1 MKSFRVSLAQINTT
15 VGDFERNIDLILTN
29 ARAASDLGA
38 ELVVFPELAICGYPP
53 EDLLLRSAFIDDARS
68 ALNQLA
74 DDARGMPPLVV
85 GSLHFDR
92 HLYNSASVLHE
103 GAVIADYHKQRL
115 PNYGVFDEERYF
127 QAGDSSLICNI
138 SDVDVGVNICEDIWY
153 PDGPISDVALAGAQ
167 VVVNINASPFSAN
180 RSQLRERMISTR
192 AMDHTVA
199 LVYVNQVGG
208 QDELVFDGNSFVAL
222 ADGEIVAR
230 AKSFEEDLLTVDIEL
245 EDVRQKQL
253 HDSRL
258 RQMRSQDSLMEE
270 PACDFVRINTEV
282 IPKPPILRGPEVE
295 TDPNKEIYQALVTG
309 TRDYIAKSGFEK
321 VFVALSGGIDSA
333 LVAAI
338 AVDALGPEKVTGV
351 SLPSRYSS
359 EGSVSDAVDLAENL
373 GIPLLSIP
381 IENIHGPTLDLLLP
395 EFRNLGDP
403 DPGVAGEN
411 IQSRIRGLIMMAL
424 SNHTNGSMVLTTGNK
439 SEYACGYA
447 TLYGDMVGGFAVIK
461 DVPKSLVWELSRWR
475 NTVSPVI
482 PENSITKEPS
492 AELRPDQVDS
502 DSLPPYDILDPIIEY
517 YVEDDLSLEAII
529 AKGFDAEVVR
539 RTIGMINRNE
549 YKRRQSPPGVKI
561 TSRAFGRDRRLPL
574 ATRYTAV

>member
-1 MKSFRVSLAQINTT
+1 M
-15 VGDFERNIDLILTN
+15 
-29 ARAASDLGA
+29 
-38 ELVVFPELAICGYPP
+38 
-53 EDLLLRSAFIDDARS
+53 
-68 ALNQLA
+68 
-74 DDARGMPPLVV
+74 
-85 GSLHFDR
+85 
-92 HLYNSASVLHE
+92 
-103 GAVIADYHKQRL
+103 
-115 PNYGVFDEERYF
+115 
-127 QAGDSSLICNI
+127 
-138 SDVDVGVNICEDIWY
+138 
-153 PDGPISDVALAGAQ
+153 
-167 VVVNINASPFSAN
+167 
-180 RSQLRERMISTR
+180 
-192 AMDHTVA
+192 
-199 LVYVNQVGG
+199 
-208 QDELVFDGNSFVAL
+208 
-222 ADGEIVAR
+222 
-230 AKSFEEDLLTVDIEL
+230 
-245 EDVRQKQL
+245 
-253 HDSRL
+253 
-258 RQMRSQDSLMEE
+258 
-270 PACDFVRINTEV
+270 
-282 IPKPPILRGPEVE
+282 PKPPILKGPEVE

-309 TRDYIAKSGFEK
+309 TRDYIEKSGFEK

-517 YVEDDLSLEAII
+517 FVEDDLSLEAII
-529 AKGFDAEVVR
+529 A
-539 RTIGMINRNE
+539 
-549 YKRRQSPPGVKI
+549 
-561 TSRAFGRDRRLPL
+561 
-574 ATRYTAV
+574 